1 MKISHDKTIYDNFTR
16 EKLIAHIKKLEKNK
30 KYGLVWDTEKIKE
43 TFEEH
48 AQEKLPILE
57 EVVENSVSNKTRK
70 IVNKNF
76 LIEGDNYH
84 ALSVLNYTHDKKFDV
99 IYIDPPYNTGA
110 KDWKYNNNFID
121 EHNTYRHS
129 RWISMM
135 NNRLKLAKNVL
146 KQDGVLIITIDD
158 HELFRILGLL
168 ELLGANVLGIVCICI
183 KPEGRRQSKY
193 VMESHEYAIFST
205 WGSPVSRG
213 LDINFGLDFPDHD
226 DTSKFK
232 WEGLMRR
239 DAGREDR
246 GSVYWYPFYVSKN
259 EKISMTRK
267 KGYAEVFPINTK
279 NVERVWLWDRDRSMK
294 NADQLKAFTQ

>member
-99 IYIDPPYNTGA
+99 IYIDP
-110 KDWKYNNNFID
+110 
-121 EHNTYRHS
+121 
-129 RWISMM
+129 
-135 NNRLKLAKNVL
+135 
-146 KQDGVLIITIDD
+146 ITI
-158 HELFRILGLL
+158 
-168 ELLGANVLGIVCICI
+168 
-183 KPEGRRQSKY
+183 
-193 VMESHEYAIFST
+193 
-205 WGSPVSRG
+205 
-213 LDINFGLDFPDHD
+213 
-226 DTSKFK
+226 
-232 WEGLMRR
+232 
-239 DAGREDR
+239 
-246 GSVYWYPFYVSKN
+246 
-259 EKISMTRK
+259 
-267 KGYAEVFPINTK
+267 
-279 NVERVWLWDRDRSMK
+279 
-294 NADQLKAFTQ
+294 